1 MELAC
6 PELIEFLNMPFSDLE
21 PVNCKINKLRAMSN
35 DEREQTLMS
44 MSFADQ
50 LKLARTHKVCTEILN
65 KSHCIIAD

>member
-1 MELAC
+1 
-6 PELIEFLNMPFSDLE
+6 
-21 PVNCKINKLRAMSN
+21 MSN